1 MRTSEV
7 GRDLIKR
14 WESLRLTAYLC
25 QANKPTIGW
34 GHTSG
39 VRMGD
44 RITEHQAEQFL
55 TADLAVAESAIV
67 QSVTAPLTST
77 QNDALVSWAL
87 NVGAGAVA
95 ASTLVRLL
103 NQDRYDEVPGQLLRW
118 IKVTDPVTKRKTD
131 SNGLRNRRKA
141 EIALWL
147 TDDTTAPMEAPVPA
161 SRPVSPDRSSPAKSQ
176 TIQAVSVGML
186 TAGGGVV
193 NAALSANW
201 INLAIIIGLIAVLAV
216 IFRLRLRDWAAG
228 WR

>member
-1 MRTSEV
+1 MRTSEA

-44 RITEHQAEQFL
+44 RITEHEAEQFF
-55 TADLAVAESAIV
+55 TADLAIAEDDIERN
-67 QSVTAPLTST
+67 VTAPITAN
-77 QNDALVSWAL
+77 QHAALVSWAL
-87 NVGAGAVA
+87 NVGGAEVA
-95 ASTLVRLL
+95 TSTLVRLL

-176 TIQAVSVGML
+176 TIQAVSVGMV

-201 INLAIIIGLIAVLAV
+201 INLAIIVGLIAVLAV

>member
-1 MRTSEV
+1 MKTSEA
-7 GRDLIKR
+7 GRNLIKR

-44 RITEHQAEQFL
+44 RITEHEAEQFL
-55 TADLAVAESAIV
+55 TADLAIAEDDIERN
-67 QSVTAPLTST
+67 VTAPITGT
-77 QNDALVSWAL
+77 QHAALVSWAL
-87 NVGAGAVA
+87 NVGGGAVA

-201 INLAIIIGLIAVLAV
+201 INLAIIVGLIAVLAV

>member
-1 MRTSEV
+1 MKTSKA

-14 WESLRLTAYLC
+14 WESLRLSAYLC

-44 RITEHQAEQFL
+44 RITEHEAEQFL
-55 TADLAVAESAIV
+55 TADLAIAEDDIDRN
-67 QSVTAPLTST
+67 VTAPITSN
-77 QNDALVSWAL
+77 QHAALVSWAI
-87 NVGAGAVA
+87 NVGGAEVA

-118 IKVTDPVTKRKTD
+118 IKVTDPVTKRKAD

-176 TIQAVSVGML
+176 TIQAVSVGMV

-201 INLAIIIGLIAVLAV
+201 INLAIIVALIAVFAV

>member
-1 MRTSEV
+1 MRTSEA

-44 RITEHQAEQFL
+44 RITEHEAEQFF
-55 TADLAVAESAIV
+55 TADLAIAEDDIERN
-67 QSVTAPLTST
+67 VTAPITAN
-77 QNDALVSWAL
+77 QHAALVSWAL
-87 NVGAGAVA
+87 NVGGAEVA
-95 ASTLVRLL
+95 TSTLVRLL
-103 NQDRYDEVPGQLLRW
+103 NQGRYDEVPGQLLRW
-118 IKVTDPVTKRKTD
+118 IKVTDPVTKRKAD

-201 INLAIIIGLIAVLAV
+201 INLAIIVGLIAVLAV

>member
-1 MRTSEV
+1 MKTSEA

-14 WESLRLTAYLC
+14 WESLRLSAYLC

-44 RITEHQAEQFL
+44 RITEHEAEQFL

-176 TIQAVSVGML
+176 TIQAVSVGMV

-201 INLAIIIGLIAVLAV
+201 VNLAIIVGLIAVLAV

>member
-1 MRTSEV
+1 MMTSEA

-44 RITEHQAEQFL
+44 RITEHEAEQFF
-55 TADLAVAESAIV
+55 TADLAIAEDDIERN
-67 QSVTAPLTST
+67 VTAPITAN
-77 QNDALVSWAL
+77 QHAALVSWAL
-87 NVGAGAVA
+87 NVGGAEVA
-95 ASTLVRLL
+95 TSTLVRLL

-176 TIQAVSVGML
+176 TIQAVSVGMV

-201 INLAIIIGLIAVLAV
+201 INLAIIVGLIAVLAV

>member
-1 MRTSEV
+1 MKTSEAGV
-7 GRDLIKR
+7 TLIKA
-14 WESLRLTAYLC
+14 WESRTLTAYLC
-25 QANKPTIGW
+25 PAGDPTIGY
-34 GHTSG
+34 GHTDG
-39 VRMGD
+39 VKMGD
-44 RITEHQAEQFL
+44 RITAYQADQFL
-55 TADLAVAESAIV
+55 RDDLAIAESAIERN
-67 QSVTAPLTST
+67 VTAPITGT
-77 QNDALVSWAL
+77 QHAALVSWAF
-87 NVGAGAVA
+87 NVGSGAVA
-95 ASTLVRLL
+95 KSTLVRLL

-118 IKVTDPVTKRKTD
+118 IKVTDPVTKRKSD

-147 TDDTTAPMEAPVPA
+147 TDDTTTPMETPVPA

-186 TAGGGVV
+186 TAGGGVL

-201 INLAIIIGLIAVLAV
+201 INLAIIVALIAVLAV

>member
-1 MRTSEV
+1 MKTSEA

-44 RITEHQAEQFL
+44 RITEHEAEQFF
-55 TADLAVAESAIV
+55 TADLAIAEDDIERN
-67 QSVTAPLTST
+67 VTAPITAN
-77 QNDALVSWAL
+77 QHAALVSWAL
-87 NVGAGAVA
+87 NVGGAEVA
-95 ASTLVRLL
+95 TSTLVRLL

-176 TIQAVSVGML
+176 TIQAVSVGMV

-201 INLAIIIGLIAVLAV
+201 INLAIVVALIAVLAV

>member
-1 MRTSEV
+1 MRTSEA

-25 QANKPTIGW
+25 QAGIPTIGW

-44 RITEHQAEQFL
+44 RITEHEAEQFL
-55 TADLAVAESAIV
+55 TADLAVAEGAIERN
-67 QSVTAPLTST
+67 VTAPITAN
-77 QNDALVSWAL
+77 QHAALVSWAL
-87 NVGAGAVA
+87 NVGGGAVA

-176 TIQAVSVGML
+176 TIQAVSVGMV

-201 INLAIIIGLIAVLAV
+201 INLAIIVALIAVFAV

>member
-1 MRTSEV
+1 MRTSEA

-55 TADLAVAESAIV
+55 TADLAIAEDDIERN
-67 QSVTAPLTST
+67 VTAPINEN
-77 QNDALVSWAL
+77 QHAALVSWAL
-87 NVGAGAVA
+87 NVGGAEVA
-95 ASTLVRLL
+95 ISTLVRLL
-103 NQDRYDEVPGQLLRW
+103 NLDKYDEVPGQLLRW
-118 IKVTDPVTKRKTD
+118 IKVTDKTTGRKTD

-161 SRPVSPDRSSPAKSQ
+161 SRPVSPDRATPAASR
-176 TIQAVSVGML
+176 TLQAAGIGGLATVA
-186 TAGGGVV
+186 TAAE
-193 NAALSANW
+193 AAFSADW
-201 INLAIIIGLIAVLAV
+201 RTVAVLALV
-216 IFRLRLRDWAAG
+216 AVALAVVMRERLKAWAAG

>member
-1 MRTSEV
+1 MKTSKA

-44 RITEHQAEQFL
+44 RITEHEAEQFL

-176 TIQAVSVGML
+176 TIQAVSVGMV

-201 INLAIIIGLIAVLAV
+201 INLAIIVGLIAVLAV

>member
-1 MRTSEV
+1 MRTSEA

-67 QSVTAPLTST
+67 QSVTTPLTST
-77 QNDALVSWAL
+77 QHAALVSWAL

-118 IKVTDPVTKRKTD
+118 IKVTDPVTNRKTD

-147 TDDTTAPMEAPVPA
+147 TDDTTAPMEDPVPA

-176 TIQAVSVGML
+176 TIQAVSVGMV

-201 INLAIIIGLIAVLAV
+201 INLAIIVGLIAVLAV

>member
-1 MRTSEV
+1 MRTSEA

-14 WESLRLTAYLC
+14 WESLRLSAYLC
-25 QANKPTIGW
+25 QAGVPTIGW

-44 RITEHQAEQFL
+44 RITEHEAEQFL
-55 TADLAVAESAIV
+55 TADLAIAEDDIERN
-67 QSVTAPLTST
+67 VTAPITAN
-77 QNDALVSWAL
+77 QHAALVSWAL
-87 NVGAGAVA
+87 NVGGAEVA
-95 ASTLVRLL
+95 TSTLVRLL

-201 INLAIIIGLIAVLAV
+201 INLAIIVGLIAVLAV

>member
-1 MRTSEV
+1 MRTSEA

-14 WESLRLTAYLC
+14 WESLRLSAYLC

-44 RITEHQAEQFL
+44 RITEHEAEQFL
-55 TADLAVAESAIV
+55 TADLAIAEDDIERN
-67 QSVTAPLTST
+67 VTAPITAN
-77 QNDALVSWAL
+77 QHAALVSWAL
-87 NVGAGAVA
+87 NVGGAEVA
-95 ASTLVRLL
+95 TSTLVRFL

-176 TIQAVSVGML
+176 TIQAVSVGMV

-201 INLAIIIGLIAVLAV
+201 INLAIIVGLIAVLAV